1 LVLRDLRDQSESLD
15 QLADEECLDL
25 MVPGDRREAPGTEGE
40 WADLDRKGILEMLAN
55 PDLRVFRV

>member
-1 LVLRDLRDQSESLD
+1 MVLPALLDPLESRDPLE
-15 QLADEECLDL
+15 AEECLDL